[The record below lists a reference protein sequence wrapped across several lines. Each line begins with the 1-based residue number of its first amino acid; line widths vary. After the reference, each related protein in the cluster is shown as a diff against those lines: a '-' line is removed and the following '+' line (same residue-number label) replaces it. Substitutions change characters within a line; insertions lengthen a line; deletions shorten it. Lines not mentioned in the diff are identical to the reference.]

1 MPCRAS
7 ASPATA
13 TGLPAQ
19 GGVVETGHRGVKV
32 VQITVQYH
40 AFHFH
45 HESNKCSFSH
55 CTPAAPKSPQERNGN
70 FSACPGD
77 AFSIPQRGER
87 ILSIHAQES
96 GGASRRRRRRT
107 AGWRRKK
114 SPPVHPHAKP
124 AGCSVLAESVP
135 MLIAR
140 RLHAPAPPRRSP
152 HRFPESFVPPTGVRT
167 AGDLRPPASRPRRS
181 RPENRFFARKHGNS
195 RKKYMKTQ
203 KKHWKIENK

>member
-1 MPCRAS
+1 MFFLSLVP
-7 ASPATA
+7 
-13 TGLPAQ
+13 
-19 GGVVETGHRGVKV
+19 
-32 VQITVQYH
+32 
-40 AFHFH
+40 
-45 HESNKCSFSH
+45 
-55 CTPAAPKSPQERNGN
+55 PAAPKSPQERNGN

-124 AGCSVLAESVP
+124 ADVRFLPKRSDVDRSSFC
-135 MLIAR
+135 MLR
-140 RLHAPAPPRRSP
+140 RRPRRSP
-152 HRFPESFVPPTGVRT
+152 HRFPRVSFRQPAFGRQGICGLRLHVR
-167 AGDLRPPASRPRRS
+167 AVHGRKIGFL
-181 RPENRFFARKHGNS
+181 ARKHGNS

>member
-13 TGLPAQ
+13 TGFPAQ

-45 HESNKCSFSH
+45 HESNKCSFSY

-70 FSACPGD
+70 FPARPGD

-87 ILSIHAQES
+87 ILSIRAREGEGAVTALRAQDV
-96 GGASRRRRRRT
+96 
-107 AGWRRKK
+107 GWRR
-114 SPPVHPHAKP
+114 STSSPVHPHAKP
-124 AGCSVLAESVP
+124 FGCSVLAESVP
-135 MLIAR
+135 TLIAR
-140 RLHAPAPPRRSP
+140 RPHAPAPPRRSP
-152 HRFPESFVPPTGVRT
+152 HRFPESFVPPACVRT
-167 AGDLRPPASRPRRS
+167 AGDLRHPASRLCRS
-181 RPENRFFARKHGNS
+181 RSENRPFRPENIKNN
-195 RKKYMKTQ
+195 RKKYMKTR
-203 KKHWKIENK
+203 KALEMENK